1 MSKLLN
7 LTDDSDLYVLICKER
22 SSDNRPTENIEYYS
36 SMVWTQRIN
45 AVKAARERNEL
56 ECTRGGKQRFWT
68 VGRMYFAMEE

>member
-1 MSKLLN
+1 MSKPLF

-22 SSDNRPTENIEYYS
+22 ASDNRPTENIEYYS

-45 AVKAARERNEL
+45 AVKAARERNEM
-56 ECTRGGKQRFWT
+56 ERTTRGNQRFWT